1 MTRICYQEN
10 ITKGEPQPL
19 TQDIWNELIHRPAV
33 KNICA
38 AIASLDP
45 NAENFNDRK
54 QALKK
59 RLPIIIPHACRF
71 EGDGKRKS
79 ANAVPSGL
87 AMLDIDHVEE
97 PRRFYATH
105 IAPLLSPVGRSDV
118 PAGGDGCHA
127 AVTSEKPT
135 QPTEGAEHREAT
147 QPAQCAHNLAK
158 RHNVS
163 INEQNNI
170 S

>member
-38 AIASLDP
+38 AIAALDP
-45 NAENFNDRK
+45 SAENFNDRK

-87 AMLDIDHVEE
+87 AMLDLDHIDNPHQ
-97 PRRFYATH
+97 FF
-105 IAPLLSPVGRSDV
+105 
-118 PAGGDGCHA
+118 
-127 AVTSEKPT
+127 
-135 QPTEGAEHREAT
+135 AEHIFPVLST
-147 QPAQCAHNLAK
+147 AK
-158 RHNVS
+158 RSNSKAV
-163 INEQNNI
+163 
-170 S
+170 

>member
-87 AMLDIDHVEE
+87 AMLDIDHIEH
-97 PRRFYATH
+97 PHQFF
-105 IAPLLSPVGRSDV
+105 
-118 PAGGDGCHA
+118 
-127 AVTSEKPT
+127 
-135 QPTEGAEHREAT
+135 AEHIFPVLSNSEAVQQQSGLT
-147 QPAQCAHNLAK
+147 SSGVPEKSADFWGASSEAILLK
-158 RHNVS
+158 K
-163 INEQNNI
+163 
-170 S
+170 

>member
-59 RLPIIIPHACRF
+59 RLPIII
-71 EGDGKRKS
+71 
-79 ANAVPSGL
+79 
-87 AMLDIDHVEE
+87 
-97 PRRFYATH
+97 
-105 IAPLLSPVGRSDV
+105 
-118 PAGGDGCHA
+118 
-127 AVTSEKPT
+127 
-135 QPTEGAEHREAT
+135 
-147 QPAQCAHNLAK
+147 
-158 RHNVS
+158 
-163 INEQNNI
+163 
-170 S
+170 